1 MAVAAC
7 GRLCSRAAHVLTC
20 ACCRLGV
27 VAYLTTKAS
36 QMGAQDKLQ
45 GADLLVANP
54 DLLQK
59 QVRGG
64 WHVLSLAAC
73 RILPQCTPLLKHA

>member
-1 MAVAAC
+1 
-7 GRLCSRAAHVLTC
+7 
-20 ACCRLGV
+20 
-27 VAYLTTKAS
+27 
-36 QMGAQDKLQ
+36 MGAQDKLQ